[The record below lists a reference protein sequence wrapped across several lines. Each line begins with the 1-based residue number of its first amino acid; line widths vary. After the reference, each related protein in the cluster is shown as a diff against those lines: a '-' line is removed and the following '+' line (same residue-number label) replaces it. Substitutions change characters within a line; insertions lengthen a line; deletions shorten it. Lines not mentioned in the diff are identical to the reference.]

1 MPCGSA
7 PSTRPTGIMIMTT
20 GPNRN
25 SGTATR
31 LARSL
36 MNACTPR
43 RSTSTR
49 AKKPAIKKNADIR
62 NM

>member
-1 MPCGSA
+1 
-7 PSTRPTGIMIMTT
+7 MIMTT

-36 MNACTPR
+36 MNAFTPR

-49 AKKPAIKKNADIR
+49 AKKPAIKKNADMR
-62 NM
+62 NMWMV